1 MENGHGKKFVCE
13 KTNEKSKNG
22 SFVVWLSA
30 IQINMNITFKHQEL
44 IWQAIE
50 ELIKKKKIFKI
61 YHISRSVVTSAFINH
76 RKLGTLISRKI
87 DSR

>member
-1 MENGHGKKFVCE
+1 MGMGKKLCV
-13 KTNEKSKNG
+13 KRLKKKLKNG

-50 ELIKKKKIFKI
+50 ELIKKKKDI
-61 YHISRSVVTSAFINH
+61 
-76 RKLGTLISRKI
+76 
-87 DSR
+87 

>member
-30 IQINMNITFKHQEL
+30 IHINMNITFIHQEL

-50 ELIKKKKIFKI
+50 ELIKKKKDI
-61 YHISRSVVTSAFINH
+61 
-76 RKLGTLISRKI
+76 
-87 DSR
+87 